1 MASRNHL
8 DDDDG
13 FGGDFNGSHNEKRSG
28 NKRSFGDI
36 EDDEDDI
43 FSSKKGTSKVEETAM
58 ILSLRESLDNC
69 KSELTGCQTKLEAMK
84 SQIGKW
90 HSAFDNISGVPS
102 GASPVPV
109 FYSSAKLEILVASA
123 EPKLVIS
130 YLQTLKSSEESL
142 KEQLE
147 KAKKKEAAFIV
158 TFAKRE
164 QEIAELK
171 SAVRDLRAQL
181 KPPSMQARRLLLDP
195 AIHEEFTRLKKLIE
209 EKDKKVKEL
218 QDSIAA
224 MSFTASSKMG
234 KMLMAKCRTLLEE
247 NDEIGEQ
254 AAEGKI
260 HELGM
265 KLALQKSQNVELRN
279 QYEDLYDHMEGLTDD
294 AEKSNELVLA
304 LQEKLV
310 EKDEEINQL
319 KQMLE
324 AEEKNSVEAVAEE
337 EANNPTPENKE
348 VNDELMTPKQEIEA
362 E

>member
-1 MASRNHL
+1 MASRNNL
-8 DDDDG
+8 DDDDD
-13 FGGDFNGSHNEKRSG
+13 FGGDFSGSHNVRRSG
-28 NKRSFGDI
+28 NKRSFGDL
-36 EDDEDDI
+36 EDDDDDI
-43 FSSKKGTSKVEETAM
+43 FSSKKGMSKVEETAM

-69 KSELTGCQTKLEAMK
+69 KNDLVTCQTDIE
-84 SQIGKW
+84 
-90 HSAFDNISGVPS
+90 V
-102 GASPVPV
+102 
-109 FYSSAKLEILVASA
+109 AKLEVQKWLSA
-123 EPKLVIS
+123 FENSSFIPFGKSPEPKIVIN

-195 AIHEEFTRLKKLIE
+195 AIHEEFSRLKNLLE

-218 QDSIAA
+218 QDNMAA
-224 MSFTASSKMG
+224 VNFTPQSKMG
-234 KMLMAKCRTLLEE
+234 KMLMAKCKTLIEE
-247 NDEIGEQ
+247 NEEIGTQ

-265 KLALQKSQNVELRN
+265 KLALQKSQNIELRI
-279 QYEDLYDHMEGLTDD
+279 QYEGLHKQMEGLTNDVEKANEMVHILQGKVGDKD
-294 AEKSNELVLA
+294 AEIK
-304 LQEKLV
+304 
-310 EKDEEINQL
+310 QL
-319 KQMLE
+319 KQKLE
-324 AEEKNSVEAVAEE
+324 LQRQKTAEAAAEPP
-337 EANNPTPENKE
+337 NNITPENA
-348 VNDELMTPKQEIEA
+348 LITPKQEIE